1 MSSQPSP
8 STLKNAQRIVDNGGV
23 VIVTED
29 QEWHV
34 QGTRDTYSVT
44 RAGDGFYCE
53 RLDQDE
59 SRNICKGWQFLKGV
73 PQEDRYC
80 KHTEAVKIAWLNQD
94 AHVKAYYKQKGGD

>member
-8 STLKNAQRIVDNGGV
+8 ATLKNAQRIVDNGGV
-23 VIVTED
+23 AVVTED

-34 QGTRDTYSVT
+34 QGTSDTYSVT

-53 RLDQDE
+53 RLDQDD

-80 KHTEAVKIAWLNQD
+80 KHTLAVTIQTSTVRAMER
-94 AHVKAYYKQKGGD
+94 

>member
-1 MSSQPSP
+1 MSSPPSP

-23 VIVTED
+23 VLVTED

-44 RAGDGFYCE
+44 RAGNGFYCE
-53 RLDQDE
+53 RLDEYDD
-59 SRNICKGWQFLKGV
+59 RHICKGWQFLKGV

-80 KHTEAVKIAWLNQD
+80 KHTLAVDK
-94 AHVKAYYKQKGGD
+94 YEKGR